1 MTDDALAGSSPP
13 GGGLPG
19 RLGVLARAVDAR
31 LPALIPAAHLRPEQV
46 HRATHYALTSPGK
59 RLRPVLTMV
68 AGEIFGAPPGPALDL
83 GCAVEMVHA
92 CSLILDDLPAMDD
105 ASLRRGRATVHRA
118 FGEDIALLAAF
129 ALLNRAFSLTV
140 EVAEKLKLRRYGSED
155 MVHHLAASIG
165 TEGLIG
171 GQALDLEGR
180 AEELDLERLEYIHS
194 HKTGALFI
202 AAGELGAMAADA
214 RRRDLEVVTRFAKNL
229 GLAFQIC
236 DDLLD
241 VLASPEQTG
250 KDSGQDAGKQTFVTL
265 LGVAGAR
272 TLASELLGFASES
285 LAPLGRK
292 GAALGEIAQV
302 VGQLAARA
310 GAAPAGASPGAS

>member
-1 MTDDALAGSSPP
+1 MSDLEFNLTPEGPPP
-13 GGGLPG
+13 GGGLPASLG
-19 RLGVLARAVDAR
+19 RLARQVDGRLAQ
-31 LPALIPAAHLRPEQV
+31 LIASPQERPRQV

-68 AGEIFGAPPGPALDL
+68 VGEMFGAPAGPVLDL

-105 ASLRRGRATVHRA
+105 AHLRRGRRTVHRE
-118 FGEDIALLAAF
+118 FGEDVALLAAF
-129 ALLNRAFSLTV
+129 ALLNRSFSLVV
-140 EVAEKLKLRRYGSED
+140 ETAQGLKSRRYGSD
-155 MVHHLAASIG
+155 DLVHHLSAAIG
-165 TEGLIG
+165 SDGLIG

-180 AEELDLERLEYIHS
+180 SERLDLERLEYIHS

-202 AAGELGAMAADA
+202 AAGELGAMAGDA
-214 RRRDLEVVTRFAKNL
+214 KRRDLEVVTRFAKNL

-241 VLASPEQTG
+241 VLATPQETG
-250 KDSGQDAGKQTFVTL
+250 KDSGQDEGKQTFVTL
-265 LGVAGAR
+265 LGVEGAR
-272 TLASELLGFASES
+272 TLAAELLGFAVDS

-292 GAALGEIAQV
+292 AEALRDIAGFV
-302 VGQLAARA
+302 RSVARQA
-310 GAAPAGASPGAS
+310 GA